1 MRKDMVHALI
11 ATPTAGGLVK
21 SLYAHTLV
29 KTVLAMKDAGWDVD
43 FELFDGCYVSI
54 ARNYF
59 ANLLLRKPHYTHLV
73 MVDSDMLF
81 ESHVISRLIRSDK
94 PVIAAAYAQRRMDMN
109 TYVETARNPELEL
122 NDIAALSL
130 KYNILPEI
138 EDSSRVRLTDGMCRV
153 ERIALGCSAIRRDV
167 FESLIAEG
175 AARQLPEHAGE
186 RGGLEGSFYDFFSE
200 IRLEDGTL
208 LSEDYSFCKRWRGLP
223 DREIW
228 AVIDESIGHV
238 GEMIYR
244 APYLSRLLRG
254 KL

>member
-29 KTVLAMKDAGWDVD
+29 KTVVAMKDAGWGVD
-43 FELFDGCYVSI
+43 FELFDGCYISI

-59 ANLLLRKPHYTHLV
+59 ANLLLRKPDYTHLV

-109 TYVETARNPELEL
+109 TYVEVARNSELEL

-138 EDSSRVRLTDGMCRV
+138 EDSSRVRLIDGMCRV
-153 ERIALGCSAIRRDV
+153 DRIALGCSAIRRDV
-167 FESLIAEG
+167 FECLIAEG

-186 RGGLEGSFYDFFSE
+186 RGGLEGPFHDFFSE
-200 IRLEDGTL
+200 IRMEDGTL

>member
-11 ATPTAGGLVK
+11 GTPTAAGLVK

-29 KTVLAMKDAGWDVD
+29 KTVLALKDAGWSVD
-43 FELFDGCYVSI
+43 FELFDGCYVSV
-54 ARNYF
+54 ARNHF
-59 ANLLLRKPHYTHLV
+59 ANLLLSKPHYTHLI
-73 MVDSDMLF
+73 MIDSDILF
-81 ESHVISRLIRSDK
+81 ESHLVSRLIRSDK

-109 TYVETARNPELEL
+109 TYVEMARDPELEL

-138 EDSSRVRLTDGMCRV
+138 EESRGVRLVDGMCRV
-153 ERIALGCSAIRRDV
+153 DRVALGCSVIRRDV

-175 AARQLPEHAGE
+175 VARPLPEHSWE
-186 RGGLEGSFYDFFSE
+186 RGGLEGPFYNFFSE
-200 IRLEDGTL
+200 ITLEHGAR
-208 LSEDYSFCKRWRGLP
+208 LSEDYSFCERWRGLP

-244 APYLSRLLRG
+244 APYLNRLLRG

>member
-1 MRKDMVHALI
+1 MVHALI

-21 SLYAHTLV
+21 SLYAHTLA
-29 KTVLAMKDAGWDVD
+29 KTMLALKDAGWSTDIE
-43 FELFDGCYVSI
+43 FFDGYYVSI

-59 ANLLLRKPHYTHLV
+59 ANLLLSKPHHTHLI
-73 MVDSDMLF
+73 MIDSDMVF
-81 ESHVISRLIRSDK
+81 ESHVVSRLIRSDK
-94 PVIAAAYAQRRMDMN
+94 PIIAAAYAQRRMDMN
-109 TYVETARNPELEL
+109 TYVEAARNPELEL
-122 NDIAALSL
+122 NDIAALSM

-138 EDSSRVRLTDGMCRV
+138 ENSSGVRLVDGMCRV
-153 ERIALGCSAIRRDV
+153 DRIALGCSVIRRDV
-167 FESLIAEG
+167 FESLIADG
-175 AARQLPEHAGE
+175 VARQLPKHSGE
-186 RGGLEGSFYDFFSE
+186 RGGLKGPFYDFFSE
-200 IRLEDGTL
+200 TRLEDGTL

-244 APYLSRLLRG
+244 APYLNRLLRG